1 MNLLVTFVI
10 FNILNVII
18 QTVKSIATIKC
29 NKWVASLVNAVAYG
43 LYTYI
48 VVLTVC
54 ELPLWVKM
62 LVVALANLV
71 GVFVVKL
78 IEEKSRKDKL
88 WLVKITVPQENAEKA
103 KFWLKN
109 WQLSYSYVDITK
121 YVVFDVYC
129 DDQED
134 TSLAIKICKECN
146 GKMFAT
152 ENKLQT
158 SLGGGLRLT
167 SFFFA
172 GPGTCARPGIQRFKA
187 LQYFFSRTGARQI
200 AQKNPENFL
209 FFVHFAYC
217 NLGCNVV

>member
-10 FNILNVII
+10 FNVLNVII

-29 NKWVASLVNAVAYG
+29 NKWVASLVNAIAYG

-54 ELPLWVKM
+54 ELPLWVKV

-88 WLVKITVPQENAEKA
+88 WLVKITVPQENALKA

-109 WQLSYSYVDITK
+109 WQLPYSYVDITK

-129 DDQED
+129 DTQAD
-134 TSLAIKICKECN
+134 TELAIKICKECN

-152 ENKLQT
+152 ENKL
-158 SLGGGLRLT
+158 
-167 SFFFA
+167 
-172 GPGTCARPGIQRFKA
+172 
-187 LQYFFSRTGARQI
+187 
-200 AQKNPENFL
+200 
-209 FFVHFAYC
+209 
-217 NLGCNVV
+217 